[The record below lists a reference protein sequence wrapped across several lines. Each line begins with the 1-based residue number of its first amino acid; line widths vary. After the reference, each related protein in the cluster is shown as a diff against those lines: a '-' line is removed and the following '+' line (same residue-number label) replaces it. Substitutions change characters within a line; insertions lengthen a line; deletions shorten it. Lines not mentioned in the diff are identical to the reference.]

1 MQGQKKGNLSPGRL
15 SDTKL
20 NASLE
25 GSHLLLKLAVG
36 NRSLA
41 DLADLYFLGVGFDLI
56 ESLYTSSLA
65 NRALASSAL
74 WKFSYACSS
83 VCF

>member
-1 MQGQKKGNLSPGRL
+1 MGKKKATCFQIAFLIQRYADL
-15 SDTKL
+15 K
-20 NASLE
+20 
-25 GSHLLLKLAVG
+25 GSYLLLHLAVG
-36 NRSLA
+36 NSSLA
-41 DLADLYFLGVGFDLI
+41 NLADLYFLGVGFDLI
-56 ESLYTSSLA
+56 ESLYSSSLA

>member
-1 MQGQKKGNLSPGRL
+1 MGKKKGTLMPGCL

-20 NASLE
+20 CLGLE
-25 GSHLLLKLAVG
+25 GSHLLLHLAVG
-36 NRSLA
+36 NSSLA
-41 DLADLYFLGVGFDLI
+41 NLADLYFLGVGFDFV
-56 ESLYTSSLA
+56 ESLDSSSLTYW
-65 NRALASSAL
+65 ALSSSAL

>member
-1 MQGQKKGNLSPGRL
+1 MGKKKATCFQIAFLIQNCA
-15 SDTKL
+15 D
-20 NASLE
+20 LE
-25 GSHLLLKLAVG
+25 GSYLLLLIAIG
-36 NRSLA
+36 NSSLA
-41 DLADLYFLGVGFDLI
+41 NLADLYFLGVGFNLI